1 MITID
6 LVRHGNTFDKTHP
19 DAAQRDPVWCGS
31 RTDLPLVPSGI
42 LQAVELGQ
50 QLRAAGVSYD
60 TIYAGPLKRTQQ
72 AAQIIAHLVSY
83 PLDKIITTDNLLE
96 MDYGTWEGVN
106 DKQTKADF
114 PEDYAN
120 WNENRIA
127 PAGAGFT
134 PRETLAGR
142 VQQAYD
148 TAVNSGAKR
157 VLCVTSNGLMSY
169 FAAIVS
175 EAKFEQ
181 MRQSKEL
188 KVGTGC
194 LCQLQVDTNGTAEI
208 TLWNKKPSEITPT
221 DLQQAA

>member
-31 RTDLPLVPSGI
+31 KTDLPLVPSGI

-50 QLRAAGVSYD
+50 ALKAAGVTYD
-60 TIYAGPLKRTQQ
+60 SIYAGPLQRTQQ
-72 AAQIIAHLVSY
+72 AAQIIAHLVGY
-83 PLDKIITTDNLLE
+83 PLDQIITTDNLLE

-114 PEDYAN
+114 PDDYAN

-127 PAGAGFT
+127 PVDAGFT
-134 PRETLAGR
+134 PREVLARR

-148 TAVNSGAKR
+148 MAVKSDAKR

-175 EAKFEQ
+175 EATYES

-194 LCQLQVDTNGTAEI
+194 LCQLQVSDSNSATI
-208 TLWNKKPSEITPT
+208 TLWNKKPSEITSI
-221 DLQQAA
+221 DLQKAA